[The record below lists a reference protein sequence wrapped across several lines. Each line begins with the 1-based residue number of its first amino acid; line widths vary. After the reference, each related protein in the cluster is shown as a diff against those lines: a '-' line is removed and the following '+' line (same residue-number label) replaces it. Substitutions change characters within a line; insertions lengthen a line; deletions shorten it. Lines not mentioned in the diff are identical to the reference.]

1 MHPSKFFDEARIL
14 DKDIQIV
21 RADEELVV
29 ILKNI
34 HPMNWIGSDVNFQI
48 VKIIVSYDTRK
59 GNRKTSEKYSVQKL
73 DMDTCD
79 DPEMLA
85 KIQAESDIE
94 KFLLLHPH
102 VDMKN
107 YKVESAEII
116 ALAVLRI
123 E

>member
-14 DKDIQIV
+14 DKDIRIV
-21 RADEELVV
+21 RVDEELVD
-29 ILKNI
+29 ILKKI

-48 VKIIVSYDTRK
+48 VKVTVSYDTRS
-59 GNRKTSEKYSVQKL
+59 GNRKISEKHSIQNL
-73 DMDTCD
+73 DLDSCD
-79 DPEMLA
+79 DLEMQA
-85 KIQAESDIE
+85 KIKAESDIE

-107 YKVESAEII
+107 YKVENAEII